1 MARVGLSQGNN
12 SYDTVRK
19 ALDNISDDVHV
30 DTGVSVLIKPNMVL
44 ESLELAATPV
54 GAVQATID
62 FLIEKGVRKF
72 IVAEGTAA
80 NGDTMSAF
88 ERFGY
93 LSLKEKYDIEFR
105 DLNQDEYIKFEVLDV
120 NLKPVSIRL
129 AKSCLDSYLVSVARM
144 KTHVRVIATLS
155 IKNVAI
161 GAILDPDRNPARGGL
176 VSHDSKSL
184 NLSITRIAQAIVP
197 QLAIND
203 GVVGMQGNGPVEGV
217 PISSGVAVA
226 GTDALAVDRIG
237 ARIMGFDPRTIG
249 YLWYLSQ
256 LRGISSENIQVVGD
270 DISQCINKYNPHENF
285 VEMLGWWVKDWCSY
299 VDGDYLH

>member
-1 MARVGLSQGNN
+1 MARVGLSHGNN

-19 ALDNISDDVHV
+19 ALESISDDVHV
-30 DTGVSVLIKPNMVL
+30 PTGVPVLIKPNMVL
-44 ESLELAATPV
+44 ESVELAATPV
-54 GAVQATID
+54 AAVQATID
-62 FLIEKGVRKF
+62 FLIEKKVKKF
-72 IVAEGTAA
+72 IVAEGTADSG
-80 NGDTMSAF
+80 NTMGAF
-88 ERFGY
+88 EHFGY
-93 LSLKEKYDIEFR
+93 LPLKEKYDVEFR
-105 DLNQDEYIKFEVLDV
+105 DLNQDEYVKFEALDV
-120 NLKPVSIRL
+120 NSKPVSIRL

-144 KTHVRVIATLS
+144 KTHVCVIATLS

-161 GAILDPDRNPARGGL
+161 GAILDPDRNPSRGGF
-176 VSHDSKSL
+176 VSHDPKNM

-217 PISSGVAVA
+217 PISSGVVVA
-226 GTDALAVDRIG
+226 GTDALAVDRVG

-256 LRGISSENIQVVGD
+256 LRSRSSENIQVVGD
-270 DISQCINKYNPHENF
+270 DISQCISKYNPHEKF
-285 VEMLGWWVKDWCSY
+285 AETLGWWVEDWRSY

>member
-1 MARVGLSQGNN
+1 MVRVGLSQGNN

-19 ALDNISDDVHV
+19 ALESISDDVHV
-30 DTGVSVLIKPNMVL
+30 PTGVSVLIKPNMVL
-44 ESLELAATPV
+44 ESVELAVTPV

-62 FLIEKGVRKF
+62 FLTEKRVRKF
-72 IVAEGTAA
+72 IVAEGTAE
-80 NGDTMSAF
+80 NGDTMGAF

-93 LSLKEKYDIEFR
+93 LSLKEKYDVEFR
-105 DLNQDEYIKFEVLDV
+105 DLNQDEYIKFEALDV

-144 KTHVRVIATLS
+144 KTHDQVIATLS

-161 GAILDPDRNPARGGL
+161 GAILDPDRDPSRGGL
-176 VSHDSKSL
+176 VSHDPKSL

-237 ARIMGFDPRTIG
+237 TRIMGFDPRTIG

-256 LRGISSENIQVVGD
+256 LRNMSSENIQVVGD
-270 DISQCINKYNPHENF
+270 DISQCISKYNPHEKF
-285 VEMLGWWVKDWCSY
+285 AEMLSWWVEDWRSY